1 MDILEDTWIYRLAAK
16 LWMTL
21 LHFLNLFEN
30 YFILYVHKG
39 VQVRFRAQLIGVSQ
53 FFHHVGPGG

>member
-1 MDILEDTWIYRLAAK
+1 MVILEDTWIYRLAAK

-39 VQVRFRAQLIGVSQ
+39 VQVRFRA
-53 FFHHVGPGG
+53 